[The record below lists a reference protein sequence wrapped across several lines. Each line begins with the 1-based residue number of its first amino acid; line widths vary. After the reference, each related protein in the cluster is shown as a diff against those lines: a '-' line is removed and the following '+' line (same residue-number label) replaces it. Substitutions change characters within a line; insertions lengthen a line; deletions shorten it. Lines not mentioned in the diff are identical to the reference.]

1 MDDNTNEVLNNDI
14 EVAFLSALLINSYE
28 IAAVRGQVK
37 PEMLASVF
45 HQHIYRA
52 MCLLADKALATDDV
66 MVATVMRDNKTLDL
80 IGGMVY
86 LEYLKQ
92 KNGNPKNLQEYCMRI
107 QDNYK
112 VRYLQTINSRLP
124 DVLKKRNVN
133 EIISQLS
140 GELNKLVSSVGGADT
155 ILLTD
160 ALDDVLLKIE
170 YRMAHP
176 GIEGISTGFG
186 EIDMCTGGLLPGE
199 IWYIGGR
206 PSMGKSAWLAKTLLN
221 VAMQG
226 APCLLFNK
234 EMNMTGIIERWLSI
248 ASGVPF
254 QGIKFGQLNSE
265 QYEKIKHIRKM
276 FEKYPI
282 YIDNNFMGE
291 IDYVTSTIRKYHQ
304 LHGVRVVGLDY
315 IQLLVERGEDDT
327 RELGR
332 VSRQLKL
339 VSNELGLSTI
349 ILSQLNREVEKRD
362 NKRPMMSDLRQSGN
376 LEEDADI
383 MAALYRDDV
392 YVMNSQFA
400 NTIEFIIRKSRNGP
414 IGTMMLNFEKETVN
428 VYDETGVANWEG
440 EA

>member
-1 MDDNTNEVLNNDI
+1 
-14 EVAFLSALLINSYE
+14 
-28 IAAVRGQVK
+28 
-37 PEMLASVF
+37 
-45 HQHIYRA
+45 
-52 MCLLADKALATDDV
+52 
-66 MVATVMRDNKTLDL
+66 
-80 IGGMVY
+80 
-86 LEYLKQ
+86 
-92 KNGNPKNLQEYCMRI
+92 
-107 QDNYK
+107 
-112 VRYLQTINSRLP
+112 
-124 DVLKKRNVN
+124 
-133 EIISQLS
+133 
-140 GELNKLVSSVGGADT
+140 
-155 ILLTD
+155 
-160 ALDDVLLKIE
+160 
-170 YRMAHP
+170 
-176 GIEGISTGFG
+176 
-186 EIDMCTGGLLPGE
+186 
-199 IWYIGGR
+199 
-206 PSMGKSAWLAKTLLN
+206 MGKSAWLAKTLLN
-221 VAMQG
+221 VTRQG

-248 ASGVPF
+248 ASGVAF
-254 QGIKFGQLNSE
+254 QNIKFGQLSLE
-265 QYEKIKHIRKM
+265 QYNRIKHIRKL

-339 VSNELGLSTI
+339 VSNELGLSAI

-428 VYDETGVANWEG
+428 VYDETGVVNWEG
-440 EA
+440 ENNGNT